1 MKLSPVAGC
10 FFATLAVICTGV
22 CGQPAVN
29 SPIFHSPTP
38 AGYENFTLK
47 PSGTVMALLGLIE
60 CPEIEGAQR
69 VSEGMAAKVLATDGT
84 VITTFPSHF
93 SFRITAS
100 LRKTLTLPP
109 EDSVTSALEPE
120 ELLSKL
126 KFRMRA
132 YDGISVREVEP
143 ESVQIIGVPEDVP
156 YDERIYRVQFAVKGL
171 PITARLVLDVL
182 TPEGT
187 QLTHFTF
194 SHVQHQASSNG

>member
-1 MKLSPVAGC
+1 MKMSPVAAGC
-10 FFATLAVICTGV
+10 FFAVLAMSCAGSS
-22 CGQPAVN
+22 GQPAAD

-38 AGYENFTLK
+38 AGYENFTLN

-69 VSEGMAAKVLATDGT
+69 VSEGMAAKVLAADGT
-84 VITTFPSHF
+84 VLTTFPSHF

-120 ELLSKL
+120 ELLARL

-132 YDGISVREVEP
+132 YDGIRVREVEP
-143 ESVQIIGVPEDVP
+143 DAVQIIGLPADVP
-156 YDERIYRVQFAVKGL
+156 SDERIYRVQFAVSGL
-171 PITARLVLDVL
+171 PITDRLVLDVL
-182 TPEGT
+182 TPEGA

-194 SHVQHQASSNG
+194 SLL

>member
-22 CGQPAVN
+22 CGQPVAN
-29 SPIFHSPTP
+29 PLTYHSPAP
-38 AGYENFTLK
+38 AGYENFMIK
-47 PSGTVMALLGLIE
+47 PSGSVMALLGLIE

-69 VSEGMAAKVLATDGT
+69 VSEGMTSKVLAADGT
-84 VITTFPSHF
+84 AITTFPSHF

-100 LRKTLTLPP
+100 LRKTLTLLP
-109 EDSVTSALEPE
+109 EDSVTSTLEPE
-120 ELLSKL
+120 ELLAHL

-132 YDGISVREVEP
+132 YDGLRVSEVEP

-194 SHVQHQASSNG
+194 SLL

>member
-10 FFATLAVICTGV
+10 FLATLAVVCTAV
-22 CGQPAVN
+22 CGQPAVT
-29 SPIFHSPTP
+29 PAVFHSPAP
-38 AGYENFTLK
+38 AGYENFMLK
-47 PSGTVMALLGLIE
+47 PSGSMMALLGLIE

-69 VSEGMAAKVLATDGT
+69 ISEGMAAKVLAADGT
-84 VITTFPSHF
+84 ALTNFPSHF

-100 LRKTLTLPP
+100 LRKTLTILP
-109 EDSVTSALEPE
+109 EDSVTSTLEPE
-120 ELLSKL
+120 ELLTHL

-132 YDGISVREVEP
+132 YDGLRVREVES
-143 ESVQIIGVPEDVP
+143 ESVQIIGVPADVP

-171 PITARLVLDVL
+171 PITDRLVLDVL

-194 SHVQHQASSNG
+194 ALL